1 MALAVQVQD
10 RVDIQA
16 ILQTAVS
23 VPASL
28 RKAVYFID
36 TAEIPLDRRFVEVTK
51 SDYADTLDSSGYPYA
66 FAGLHFSQKRV
77 PQSLQIARWAQAAS
91 SPYWVAG
98 DYETTLATWTAIS
111 DGSFEVAVVGT
122 PTTNDEVTGID
133 FSSCTTLA
141 QVATVLTN
149 AVQALVGPNITGL
162 DTAVWSFDIYGR
174 LVLTMPTTG
183 ASADSIVIMAASA
196 GTDISATLLD
206 ASNGS
211 SVAGVDA
218 ESIADAIDALRATD
232 DTGFF
237 YTAKF
242 TTASDE
248 ARATEI
254 LAMGAK
260 VESLNKFAVIT
271 ADDTD
276 IKNSSTDTDIFSQ
289 MDQLAYKRT
298 LGIYFEN
305 ISDRPLIIPEAALLG
320 AIIPADEGTVS
331 FAFEDLTG
339 LTPSGYTTPLTKSL
353 TDVVVG
359 KGGCVI
365 ETVAGYTYLY
375 NGLTFGGEEL
385 RIMVGRDW
393 FVSTIA
399 NALFSYQLQQPLTA
413 FDNETI
419 VAITNIILETAA
431 VAITRRILVDTA
443 ERPFTVSPPDEDDF
457 TQTQRASRKMEIS
470 NFFQVYLN
478 SAVTDYQIIGTW
490 TI

>member
-28 RKAVYFID
+28 RKATYFID
-36 TAEIPLDRRFVEVTK
+36 TAEVPLDRRYVEVTK

-66 FAGLHFSQKRV
+66 YAGLHFSQKRV
-77 PQSLQIARWAQAAS
+77 PQSLQIARWAQSAS
-91 SPYWVAG
+91 NPYWIAG
-98 DYETTLATWTAIS
+98 DHETSLAAWQAVTA
-111 DGSFEVAVVGT
+111 GSFEVAVSGT
-122 PTTNDEVTGID
+122 PGTNDEITGVNFSGVTAL
-133 FSSCTTLA
+133 S

-149 AVQALVGPNITGL
+149 AVQAVAAPNVTGL
-162 DTAVWSFDIYGR
+162 DTAVWSFDVYGR
-174 LVLTMPTTG
+174 LIMTMPGTG
-183 ASADSIVIMAASA
+183 ASAVSVTIVPAST

-206 ASNGS
+206 ATNGTT
-211 SVAGVDA
+211 VDGIDA
-218 ESIADAIDALRATD
+218 ESIADAIDALRAID

-242 TTASDE
+242 TTTSDT

-276 IKNSSTDTDIFSQ
+276 IKNSSVTTDIFSQ

-298 LGIYFEN
+298 MGIYFEN
-305 ISDRPLIIPEAALLG
+305 ISSRSLIIPEAALLG
-320 AIIPADEGTVS
+320 CIIPADEGTVS
-331 FAFEDLTG
+331 FAFEELTG
-339 LTPSGYTTPLTKSL
+339 LTPSGYSSPLSKTL
-353 TDVVVG
+353 TDVVTG

-365 ETVAGYTYLY
+365 ETVAGFTYLY

-413 FDNETI
+413 FDNETLI
-419 VAITNIILETAA
+419 AITNIIQETAD
-431 VAITRRILVDTA
+431 VAITRRILVDTV

-457 TQTQRASRKMEIS
+457 TQAQRASRRMEIS
-470 NFFQVYLN
+470 NFFQGYLN
-478 SAVTDYQIIGTW
+478 SAVNDYQIIGTW